1 MLTELRWIKNA
12 SGKLTLQQHHRMLCV
27 DASGAFSGTTEWG
40 DWYDVPVH
48 TGPAITERRQH
59 APLTNQQVDDLVWG
73 IDEAI
78 RKGKIAAP
86 SDIRELIIKTLT
98 PAVSQES

>member
-1 MLTELRWIKNA
+1 MLTELRWIRNT

-27 DASGAFSGTTEWG
+27 DASGAFAGTTEWG

-48 TGPAITERRQH
+48 TGPAITERQQG
-59 APLTNQQVDDLVWG
+59 APLTNQQVDDVAWA

-78 RKGKIAAP
+78 RKRDIASP
-86 SDIRELIIKTLT
+86 SDIREIIIKALT